1 MTNQFDPTES
11 ERKNAPQIFHP
22 RFAALYERYA
32 CSGSE
37 RRFTDPLR
45 EETAGQA
52 AGIVLEVGA
61 GTGLNFRFYRP
72 ERIERVEAIEPDAA
86 MLTYARARARAAAV
100 PITLTQASVA
110 ALPFAEATFDSVVVT
125 LVFCSVEDPLQ
136 GFLEIKRVLKPQ
148 GTLFL
153 FEHVR
158 SQSAWIGRVQ
168 DAIVP
173 LTTRLLGNCH
183 WNRDPARTVQE
194 AGFTLTHLRRLKGGL
209 DPHIVLQAHRP

>member
-86 MLTYARARARAAAV
+86 MLTYPRAPPQSAPL
-100 PITLTQASVA
+100 PITFTQPSIAPFPFPPP
-110 ALPFAEATFDSVVVT
+110 PFA
-125 LVFCSVEDPLQ
+125 
-136 GFLEIKRVLKPQ
+136 
-148 GTLFL
+148 
-153 FEHVR
+153 
-158 SQSAWIGRVQ
+158 
-168 DAIVP
+168 
-173 LTTRLLGNCH
+173 
-183 WNRDPARTVQE
+183 
-194 AGFTLTHLRRLKGGL
+194 
-209 DPHIVLQAHRP
+209 